1 MLDHIRIRKKK
12 NSGRFYNPHSTDRDG
27 RGPHQKPSYNVRRQR
42 MREQLLP
49 HGRSSSSS
57 PNAAIFCSSF
67 LSIFFSFCLQKVEE
81 SK

>member
-1 MLDHIRIRKKK
+1 
-12 NSGRFYNPHSTDRDG
+12 
-27 RGPHQKPSYNVRRQR
+27 

>member
-27 RGPHQKPSYNVRRQR
+27 RGPHQKPIYNVRRQR
-42 MREQLLP
+42 MREQLLLP

-57 PNAAIFCSSF
+57 NAAIFGSSF
-67 LSIFFSFCLQKVEE
+67 LSIFLFFALRKL
-81 SK
+81 

>member
-1 MLDHIRIRKKK
+1 
-12 NSGRFYNPHSTDRDG
+12 
-27 RGPHQKPSYNVRRQR
+27 

-67 LSIFFSFCLQKVEE
+67 LSIFFSFFLAFRKLKKVNDGPDSSQKEKKRATHLNPE
-81 SK
+81 KH